1 MLADDTAAVERAAQE
16 AVARRSGRLPALV
29 LPALTVALVVG
40 LGWWHRFSV
49 DDAFI
54 NFRVVKQIEAGH
66 GPVFNMGERV
76 EVTTS
81 TLWLAMLVAAD
92 LVSPLRIE
100 WTAVLLE
107 IGLTAAG
114 VAAAMAGAVRL
125 ADMGRPEPRTDRW
138 VVPVGALAYLAPAA
152 AWDWASGGLENGLG
166 IAWLGATFWAVVR
179 VIDPAGASRRRAV
192 TTAALVGVGVLV
204 RPDFAVFAAAFAV
217 PVAVAAWR
225 GGRWRRLALAAG
237 AALALPLAVQVFRM
251 GYYGQLFPNT
261 VYAKEGTR
269 TWWDQGWRYLRDF
282 AGSYA
287 LVVPVAVVA
296 LWLAATWRADRERGP
311 GRRGRWLVIGATEAA
326 ALAHALVVTR
336 AGGDYMHGRL
346 LLPAW
351 FCLLLPTAALPAVDL
366 RARRGLLAAAALGVW
381 ALVAAV
387 GLRAPTGS
395 VLAAR
400 AVALTGQLG
409 IELPTGRP
417 QGISNVRPALTS
429 VPGIGRAPVT
439 ADEMLPPN
447 PPVDGGFGAAGGLFD
462 PRDHPPG
469 SGSELRVRAEIGRNV
484 VPTYGLG
491 VPAYVLPL
499 DVWVYDQLGLA
510 DPVTSRLT
518 LDWRGT
524 PGHEKAMT
532 GPWVAAVYLDP
543 ASEVDDTGEFMA
555 VGFVAQL
562 MSGIDTGDVPTDPA
576 GFARA
581 RADAAAALGCGG
593 LRERVYDARAPLTA
607 RRFLGNIVDAVRLD
621 RLRVPNDPAEARRQ
635 LC

>member
-1 MLADDTAAVERAAQE
+1 MLVADAASAEVTAKDHG
-16 AVARRSGRLPALV
+16 ARWPALV
-29 LPALTVALVVG
+29 LPALTVGLVVG

-81 TLWLAMLVAAD
+81 TLWLAVLVAAD
-92 LVSPLRIE
+92 LASPLRIE

-107 IGLTAAG
+107 LALTAAG
-114 VAAAMAGAVRL
+114 LAAAMAGAVRL

-138 VVPVGALAYLAPAA
+138 VVPLGALAYLAPVA
-152 AWDWASGGLENGLG
+152 AWDWATGGLENGLG
-166 IAWLGATFWAVVR
+166 IAWLGTAFWAVVR
-179 VIDPAGASRRRAV
+179 AVDSPGASRRRVAS
-192 TTAALVGVGVLV
+192 TAALVGLGVLV
-204 RPDFAVFAAAFAV
+204 RPDFTLFAAAFAV

-261 VYAKEGTR
+261 VYAKEGAR
-269 TWWDQGWRYLRDF
+269 SWWDQGWRYVQDF
-282 AGSYA
+282 AGSYV

-296 LWLAATWRADRERGP
+296 LWLAATWRADRGRGP
-311 GRRGRWLVIGATEAA
+311 GRRDRWLVIGAVEAA

-351 FCLLLPTAALPAVDL
+351 FCLLLPVAALPAVDL
-366 RARRGLLAAAALGVW
+366 RARRGLLAAAALAVW
-381 ALVAAV
+381 ALVAMVA
-387 GLRAPTGS
+387 LRPPEGS
-395 VLAAR
+395 LLAAR
-400 AVALTGQLG
+400 TAAITGEPG
-409 IELPTGRP
+409 VEVPSGRP
-417 QGISNVRPALTS
+417 RGIADIRRATIAVSGRS
-429 VPGIGRAPVT
+429 RAPVT
-439 ADEMLPPN
+439 AVEMMPDN
-447 PPVDGGFGAAGGLFD
+447 PPLDGGFGAAGGMFD
-462 PRDHPPG
+462 PRNYPLG
-469 SGSELRVRAEIGRNV
+469 SGTELRVRSEIGRNV
-484 VPTYGLG
+484 ISTYGLG

-499 DVWVYDQLGLA
+499 DVWVYDRFGLA
-510 DPVTSRLT
+510 DPVTPRLT

-543 ASEVDDTGEFMA
+543 ASAVGDPGGFMA
-555 VGFVAQL
+555 VGFMAQV
-562 MSGIDTGDVPTDPA
+562 MSGIDAGDTPTDPA

-581 RADAAAALGCGG
+581 RADAAAALDCGG
-593 LRERVYDARAPLTA
+593 LGERIEDARAPLTA
-607 RRFLGNIVDAVRLD
+607 GRFAGNVVDALRLD